1 MSDHPEGVL
10 AVVPVTGGG
19 LGGGLIVIILIE
31 LLRGEMSVCL
41 SVCLCVVARSTGLG
55 RALKV
60 K

>member
-41 SVCLCVVARSTGLG
+41 SVCAWSHARPVW
-55 RALKV
+55 AEH
-60 K
+60 